1 METVSVIGLGAMGS
15 QIALRLLDAGYRVIV
30 WNRTAHRLEPLLE
43 RGACAASSPREAA
56 RQSNTLITMLAD
68 PEALRSVSID
78 LEGISAGSHVDLVVV
93 EMSTVGPAA
102 VATLTSLLGS
112 RTRVVDAPVIGS
124 IHEAEAGAL
133 TILAGARADDLERVR
148 PVLSALGTVV
158 HVGGPGA
165 GASAKLVANAAL
177 LGTLTV
183 LGETLALA
191 SALGLS
197 PRTTAGILDATPLAE
212 QMRRRLPLIEAGTYP
227 RRFSLSL
234 AHKDADLIVGA
245 SANAGLTL
253 PALKSVHKW
262 LGVAAA
268 DGHGD
273 RDYTALLATILAS
286 ASRTSDMN
294 GRSSVSDIV

>member
-78 LEGISAGSHVDLVVV
+78 LEGISAGNHVDLVVV

-102 VATLTSLLGS
+102 AARLTSLLGS
-112 RTRVVDAPVIGS
+112 KTRVVDAPVMGS

-133 TILAGARADDLERVR
+133 TILAGARDDDLERVR

-158 HVGGPGA
+158 HVGEPGA

-197 PRTTAGILDATPLAE
+197 PRTAAGILDATPLAE

-227 RRFSLSL
+227 LRFSLSL

-245 SANAGLTL
+245 SANTGLTL
-253 PALKSVHKW
+253 PALEAVHKW

-286 ASRTSDMN
+286 ASRTPDMN
-294 GRSSVSDIV
+294 GRS

>member
-78 LEGISAGSHVDLVVV
+78 LAGTSAESHDLVVV

-124 IHEAEAGAL
+124 IHEAEAGGL

-197 PRTTAGILDATPLAE
+197 PRTAAGILDATPLAE
-212 QMRRRLPLIEAGTYP
+212 QMRRRLPLIEAGAYP
-227 RRFSLSL
+227 RRFGLSL
-234 AHKDADLIVGA
+234 AHKDADLIVGV

-253 PALKSVHKW
+253 PALKAVHKW

-268 DGHGD
+268 DGDGD

-294 GRSSVSDIV
+294 GRSSVPDIV